1 MPVNL
6 PDKLPAIEILS
17 KEHIFVM
24 SDLRASTQDI
34 RPLKILILNLM
45 PLKITT
51 ETDLIRLLSNSPL
64 QLEIEF
70 LGLKSHTPKNTPIE
84 HLQTFY
90 KTFPKVKESYY
101 DGFIVTGAPVELL
114 PFEEVR
120 YWQELTGIF
129 DWARTHV
136 NSTYYICWAGQAAM
150 YHFYGIRKYPL
161 DKKIF
166 GVFPHTVNH
175 KAFPLFR
182 GFDDEFFAPHS
193 RHTTVSAEEI
203 SQHPELAILS
213 QSEEAGVYIVAS
225 RGGREFYVTGHS
237 EYSPLTLHNEY
248 TRDMQKGLDSVEL
261 PKNYYK
267 DNDPQ
272 KQPVVLWRSHANLL
286 FINWLNYF
294 VYQATPFDLK
304 KIKELGDLT

>member
-90 KTFPKVKESYY
+90 KTFP
-101 DGFIVTGAPVELL
+101 
-114 PFEEVR
+114 
-120 YWQELTGIF
+120 
-129 DWARTHV
+129 
-136 NSTYYICWAGQAAM
+136 
-150 YHFYGIRKYPL
+150 
-161 DKKIF
+161 
-166 GVFPHTVNH
+166 
-175 KAFPLFR
+175 
-182 GFDDEFFAPHS
+182 
-193 RHTTVSAEEI
+193 
-203 SQHPELAILS
+203 
-213 QSEEAGVYIVAS
+213 
-225 RGGREFYVTGHS
+225 
-237 EYSPLTLHNEY
+237 
-248 TRDMQKGLDSVEL
+248 
-261 PKNYYK
+261 
-267 DNDPQ
+267 
-272 KQPVVLWRSHANLL
+272 
-286 FINWLNYF
+286 
-294 VYQATPFDLK
+294 
-304 KIKELGDLT
+304 